1 MSDKKKWNT
10 CAKCKKTLASYKSL
24 WQHKKKCK
32 FNDANRQSKVNVADP
47 PFYQPRDQEKI
58 VEDIL
63 NNVSQRANMNVEPM
77 TNKVPLKKLMNQTV
91 QKVPNISDSEMT
103 DLDSESELDENE
115 STASESEE
123 NHENKTND
131 NDSTDSESED
141 NSENMK
147 NENRSTDSELD
158 SIPDN
163 PEDMK
168 KCFRI
173 LFNELHYN
181 IDRNVDIYNKL
192 VFMLDEL
199 DTMNCLTEEESNAM
213 NKCLSDKMR
222 I

>member
-1 MSDKKKWNT
+1 MPGNKYECSG
-10 CAKCKKTLASYKSL
+10 CKKLMRSDNL
-24 WQHKKKCK
+24 KKHEKICK
-32 FNDANRQSKVNVADP
+32 MNQEPNP
-47 PFYQPRDQEKI
+47 IQPRDREKI

-91 QKVPNISDSEMT
+91 QKVPNISDIEMT

-163 PEDMK
+163 PEGMK